1 MFYFGPISNTT
12 MLWLAATVLFGMIEA
27 FTLGLTTVWFVIGAV
42 FAAIFSAFGAGF
54 YIQIIVFI
62 IISLILLLQV
72 RPIAIKHFNPERIR
86 TNVDSILGKSGIV
99 IAKIDNSNQV
109 GSVKVDQMEWSARSL
124 VDSKIIDVGQK
135 VNVRSVE
142 GNKLIV
148 EAVQK
153 ASEI

>member
-54 YIQIIVFI
+54 YIQMIVFI

-72 RPIAIKHFNPERIR
+72 RPISIKHFNPERIR

>member
-27 FTLGLTTVWFVIGAV
+27 LTLGLTTVWFVIGAV

-54 YIQIIVFI
+54 YIQMIVFI